1 MNGLQTEELTLLKE
15 ELEEVRKQNVL
26 LQTQLGDKDALVNT
40 LVSKLSNLTSEAD
53 QAYSEYDRS
62 GR

>member
-53 QAYSEYDRS
+53 QAYYDYDRS